1 VIGGGSLRL
10 RLLLAGSIGIAIAS
24 VAAALLLG
32 AAFERAALDAF
43 DRRLADDLV
52 TVAGLVARDGDD
64 GFRLRREPA
73 DDRFGRVFSGHYW
86 RVGDGPGARHSRS
99 LWDHPL
105 ALPTP
110 PTSPAVRFGAAAG
123 PMGQQLRTAERMI
136 LLPGVGAPIRVWVA
150 SDEADLRAEING
162 FRWLAG
168 GSVAALAGLL
178 LLAAVWQVGY
188 GLRPLRAMAGVLARV
203 DRGESER
210 IEMDGVPAEVRPL
223 VARLNRLLV
232 RHDDMVRRAR
242 DATQDLAHALKTPL
256 AVLDAEAQRPG
267 AAFARTVADEV
278 SRMRNV
284 IEREL
289 AAVRPADTR
298 RSAPVA
304 EVTRRLV
311 DVLARVHSDRPLVF
325 ETDVAPS
332 LRFRGAPEDLEE
344 MLGNLLDNACKWAR
358 ARIRVAAGAGADESL
373 WIEVADDG
381 PGMSASDRALA
392 RGRGVRLDQR
402 VPGSGLGL
410 DIVARIARAHGG
422 ELLLEEGNSGGLV
435 ARLRFGRAAM
445 P

>member
-1 VIGGGSLRL
+1 MTGSASLRL
-10 RLLLAGSIGIAIAS
+10 RLLLAGCIGIAIAA

-32 AAFERAALDAF
+32 AAFERAALAAF

-52 TVAGLVARDGDD
+52 TVASLVARDGDE

-73 DDRFGRVFSGHYW
+73 DDRFARVFSGHYW
-86 RVGDGPGARHSRS
+86 RVGDGAEARHSRS

-105 ALPTP
+105 ALAATP
-110 PTSPAVRFGAAAG
+110 ADAAVRFGGAPG

-136 LLPGVGAPIRVWVA
+136 LLPGARAPIRVWVA
-150 SDEADLRAEING
+150 SDEAALRAEIAR

-188 GLRPLRAMAGVLARV
+188 GLRPLRAMAAVLARV
-203 DRGESER
+203 ERGESER
-210 IEMDGVPAEVRPL
+210 IEPDGVPSEVRPL
-223 VARLNRLLV
+223 VAHLNRLLV

-267 AAFARTVADEV
+267 PGFAVTVADQV
-278 SRMRNV
+278 ARMRGV

-298 RSAPVA
+298 QNAPVA
-304 EVTRRLV
+304 DIAGRLV
-311 DVLARVHSDRPLVF
+311 GVLARVHADRSLAIEV
-325 ETDVAPS
+325 DVDS
-332 LRFRGAPEDLEE
+332 TLRFRGAPEDLEE

-358 ARIRVAAGAGADESL
+358 SRIRVAAHQGADGAL
-373 WIEVADDG
+373 CIEVIDDG
-381 PGMSASDRALA
+381 PGMGEDDRALA
-392 RGRGVRLDQR
+392 RGRGVRLDER
-402 VPGSGLGL
+402 MPGNGLGL

-422 ELLLEEGNSGGLV
+422 ELLLEAAPSGGLA
-435 ARLRFGRAAM
+435 ARLRFAAVGG
-445 P
+445 